1 MKKLRVFSDQAKRT
15 YVHPR
20 MKTLCLCDNNLMQD
34 TMSIPDIDEDDDDTE
49 EAAKPAIPHFS
60 VWDEE

>member
-1 MKKLRVFSDQAKRT
+1 
-15 YVHPR
+15 

-34 TMSIPDIDEDDDDTE
+34 TMSIPDIDEDDDTE
-49 EAAKPAIPHFS
+49 EAAKPAMPHFS